1 MPKLAK
7 LRHIRKEEEEK
18 ILKEDEKTKDDF
30 ETYGEYRNYIKK
42 RLDEKNVSLDLDEI
56 YYPDEIED
64 LQKTSKLASQ
74 ILSNFNPYTNL
85 AKAISSSL
93 AFPKLTGALIKP
105 PLGLAVEVIK
115 FEVPSFLKALRV
127 MDNFFVDLSYQFKAL
142 HEAINLA
149 VSPLKYLGEMMQSN
163 ANAIKSVARIIEE
176 ATQPTFIGLGLDLPK
191 NPLFGVL
198 PPLVEDLEEIQ
209 EKENQVSTL
218 LPVNLERK
226 ETALFIHRGNVFMV
240 RAGNNGSPSFNE
252 VTDKQQIRD
261 LLIDATGEQQLLIPE
276 NLQKTS
282 STQITVESIHVKQID
297 DNKRESVITVDGLGS
312 SSVIRSKSAWLRV
325 FNAYLQNSGIMDPKY
340 ILIEFNKAKTGKYF
354 LNTSRM
360 EKDVT
365 HVPNIND
372 QIKKGLRRCFPELEN
387 IISFQKVESDL
398 YNEGRYQLKVDAT
411 SSSTFLN

>member
-1 MPKLAK
+1 MPKLSK
-7 LRHIRKEEEEK
+7 LRQIRKEEEEK
-18 ILKEDEKTKDDF
+18 ILKEDGKTKDDF
-30 ETYGEYRNYIKK
+30 ETYGEYRKYIKK
-42 RLDEKNVSLDLDEI
+42 RLGEKNVSLDLDEI

-93 AFPKLTGALIKP
+93 AFPKLTGALITP

-115 FEVPSFLKALRV
+115 FEVPSFLKALRA

-163 ANAIKSVARIIEE
+163 ANAIKSVAKIIEE
-176 ATQPTFIGLGLDLPK
+176 ATQPTFIGLGLNLPK
-191 NPLFGVL
+191 HPLFGIL
-198 PPLVEDLEEIQ
+198 PPLVEDFEEIQ
-209 EKENQVSTL
+209 EKENQVNTL
-218 LPVNLERK
+218 LPVNLDRK

-252 VTDKQQIRD
+252 LTDKQQIRD
-261 LLIDATGEQQLLIPE
+261 LLIDATGEHQLLIPE
-276 NLQKTS
+276 HVQQTPS
-282 STQITVESIHVKQID
+282 AQITVESIHVKQID
-297 DNKRESVITVDGLGS
+297 DNKKESIITVDGLGS

-340 ILIEFNKAKTGKYF
+340 ILIEFNKAKTGKYI

-360 EKDVT
+360 EKDAT

-372 QIKKGLRRCFPELEN
+372 QIKKGLRRCFPELEKM
-387 IISFQKVESDL
+387 ISFQKVESNL
-398 YNEGRYQLKVDAT
+398 YNEGRYQLKVDAND
-411 SSSTFLN
+411 SSTFLN